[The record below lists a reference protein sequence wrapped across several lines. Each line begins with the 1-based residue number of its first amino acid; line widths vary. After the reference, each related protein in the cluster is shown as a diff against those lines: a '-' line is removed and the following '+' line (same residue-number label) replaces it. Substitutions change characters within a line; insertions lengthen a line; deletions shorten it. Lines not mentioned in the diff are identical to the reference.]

1 LREKIL
7 AKEYQFGFQQHFSL
21 LNEALEPIESSKA
34 QKIIDGFYKACL
46 FAGINLSGACSG
58 IYPDQFVYEIGPEDG
73 LRVCDDLMTAR
84 YLLEKISADFGL
96 GVAVNYEGKLKR

>member
-21 LNEALEPIESSKA
+21 LSDALEPIENCKA
-34 QKIIDGFYKACL
+34 QKIIDVFYRACL

-58 IYPDQFVYEIGPEDG
+58 IYPDQFVYEIEPEDG

-84 YLLEKISADFGL
+84 YLLEKISADFK
-96 GVAVNYEGKLKR
+96 VAVNYKGKLKR